1 MLPGPTHILE
11 CSSCGE
17 CFKRGTLL
25 SGNNFGRKH
34 WTDGE
39 FTGGR
44 FYVPPQLV
52 KCPHCDAVLWLQEQ
66 DKVKEIPSYLSFLGK
81 VDKADQS
88 LTVLPFY
95 KDVGEIDLS
104 KFLAINNLPSDKEII
119 ARTELWRLG
128 NNKRRTGIDTPL
140 SNLEIK
146 NLQRLVEICS
156 VNDDE
161 SVLLKIEMLRELGK
175 FEDAQKLLKFNF
187 TEDYQHIAEAQQQFI
202 DQKTS
207 TLWWVPSE
215 DRIFLAK
222 QWQYRSNKNTIN

>member
-1 MLPGPTHILE
+1 MMLPGPTHILK
-11 CSSCGE
+11 CFSCGE

-39 FTGGR
+39 FTGSR

-52 KCPHCDAVLWLQEQ
+52 KCPHCDAVLWLQDQ
-66 DKVKEIPSYLSFLGK
+66 RKVNEIPSYLSFLGK
-81 VDKADQS
+81 DTKADKS
-88 LTVLPFY
+88 LTELPFY
-95 KDVGEIDLS
+95 KDVDEIDLS
-104 KFLAINNLPSDKEII
+104 KFLAINNLPPDKEII

-128 NNKRRTGIDTPL
+128 NNKRRTGIDSPL
-140 SNLEIK
+140 SDLENK
-146 NLQRLVEICS
+146 NLLRLVEICS

-187 TEDYQHIAEAQQQFI
+187 TEDYQHLAEAQQQFI

-207 TLWWVPSE
+207 TLWWVPTE
-215 DRIFLAK
+215 DRPYLAA
-222 QWQYRSNKNTIN
+222 QWRNRFKIN